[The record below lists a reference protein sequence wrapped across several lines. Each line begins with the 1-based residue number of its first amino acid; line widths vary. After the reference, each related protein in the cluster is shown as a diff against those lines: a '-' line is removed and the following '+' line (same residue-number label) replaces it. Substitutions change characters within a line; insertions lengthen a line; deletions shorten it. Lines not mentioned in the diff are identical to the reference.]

1 MSQGCGADC
10 GCMPQILKSLPSS
23 ASMQP
28 CHWERPHHSLPQAS
42 VAPSVFQV
50 LCGENSCS
58 VLYFVLKKE
67 KKKIRVDL
75 EAGGQGCGTEAVY
88 CRPVLGSDFLGDREQ
103 TQRKASGRFR
113 VYRKIQG
120 QVSCELHS
128 R

>member
-1 MSQGCGADC
+1 MTQGCGADC

-67 KKKIRVDL
+67 KKKSGWIWKLVVRAVEQRLYIADL
-75 EAGGQGCGTEAVY
+75 C
-88 CRPVLGSDFLGDREQ
+88 
-103 TQRKASGRFR
+103 
-113 VYRKIQG
+113 
-120 QVSCELHS
+120 
-128 R
+128 